1 MFFDKWM
8 HWSLNIWWYDS
19 FRVAT
24 DFRRRAFFVHKPATN
39 VGYYVRW
46 SLWHGGYI
54 YNDGDERIP
63 ISVACNQAASW
74 WDIWKQK
81 GDSNDVTLLTTQQGI
96 IWSPR
101 ITARSEIMLSC
112 CGGAAECRNPPVL
125 APENTDLKKNKKFR
139 GIIQPM
145 KTSN

>member
-1 MFFDKWM
+1 MNQPQMLVIMRDDHFGM
-8 HWSLNIWWYDS
+8 
-19 FRVAT
+19 V
-24 DFRRRAFFVHKPATN
+24 V
-39 VGYYVRW
+39 
-46 SLWHGGYI
+46 I

-81 GDSNDVTLLTTQQGI
+81 GDSNDATLLTAQQGI

-112 CGGAAECRNPPVL
+112 CGGAAECRKPPVL
-125 APENTDLKKNKKFR
+125 APENRFFFRKKNSE
-139 GIIQPM
+139 G
-145 KTSN
+145 